1 MAAKVEKKVAKPD
14 SIDRW
19 AAKPNAAFD
28 INKMSDMSDY
38 NPETSVVPTGDT
50 IKLAVVVSF
59 SGPAAVQGQAYFALI
74 QWVAHDI
81 NKRGGIWVN
90 GKKRLIQALKA
101 DHM

>member
-28 INKMSDMSDY
+28 INKISDMSDY

-50 IKLAVVVSF
+50 IKLAVVVF
-59 SGPAAVQGQAYFALI
+59 IFWPGGRPGAGLFRPDPVGGP
-74 QWVAHDI
+74 
-81 NKRGGIWVN
+81 
-90 GKKRLIQALKA
+90 
-101 DHM
+101 